1 MWLTLGHFAVKYLKK
16 KCALMASANKVDQT
30 NPSKEYVACLDVEQK
45 PNLMILSLSLNKLK
59 S

>member
-1 MWLTLGHFAVKYLKK
+1 
-16 KCALMASANKVDQT
+16 MASANKVDQT
-30 NPSKEYVACLDVEQK
+30 NPSKEYVASLDVEQK